1 MLMPKRLPAR
11 TAHGS
16 MEADGIRLRVYGCNA
31 LVLGS
36 GAARGR
42 RVEAARNRCRCR
54 DAKSL
59 RGHVGV
65 LGIGVIFFT
74 IRRALMAID

>member
-1 MLMPKRLPAR
+1 
-11 TAHGS
+11 
-16 MEADGIRLRVYGCNA
+16 V
-31 LVLGS
+31 
-36 GAARGR
+36 ARGR
-42 RVEAARNRCRCR
+42 RVEAARNRCR